1 MKNLRG
7 HLYTILA
14 FALVIGTASCNP
26 AAAPLTATI
35 PPTATAA
42 PTIQPGDS
50 TRTLTVNGLKRDY
63 LLHIPP
69 GLERSRAVPVVLA
82 FSGYG
87 MTPSNLQTLTGFND
101 VANKDG
107 FLVAYPK
114 GTGSSDSELSWNAGI
129 CCGAAQT
136 NNVDE
141 LAFVREI
148 LKDLGTVAS
157 LDTKSIYAV
166 GFSNGGVLLYRL
178 ACEMSDTIAA
188 IAPVSGLLADSPCQP
203 QQPVSVIH
211 VHGTADPLI
220 DIAGAEQSI
229 ETWAQLDGC
238 TGSAHVEKLGTV
250 ITHAV
255 HDSCRAGTAIELYTI
270 SGGKHE
276 WPSNKLLP
284 TAEAWPT
291 IIWEFFAAH
300 PKP

>member
-7 HLYTILA
+7 RLYTILA
-14 FALVIGTASCNP
+14 FALVISTASCNP

-50 TRTLTVNGLKRDY
+50 TRTLTVNGVKRDY

-69 GLERSRAVPVVLA
+69 GLDRTRALPVVLA
-82 FSGYG
+82 FSGAG
-87 MTPSNLQTLTGFND
+87 MTPSTMQTMTGFND
-101 VANKDG
+101 VADKEN

-129 CCGAAQT
+129 CCGDAVK

-141 LAFVREI
+141 AAFVRQI
-148 LKDLGTVAS
+148 IADLGTIADI
-157 LDTKSIYAV
+157 DTKHIYAV
-166 GFSNGGVLLYRL
+166 GFSNGGVLLYGL
-178 ACEMSDTIAA
+178 ACQMSNTFAA
-188 IAPVSGLLADSPCQP
+188 IAPVSGLLVVSPCQP

-229 ETWAQLDGC
+229 VTWAQLDGC

-255 HDSCRAGTAIELYTI
+255 HDSCRAGTAVELYTI

-284 TAEAWPT
+284 TAEVWPT
-291 IIWEFFAAH
+291 IIWTFFAAH